1 MHPSYFSE
9 LISQYLHC
17 RRVVMAIS
25 IYSCAWSWCLKT
37 NIISEHNRNFP
48 FVVDLPV
55 SGMNLSWG
63 RYRVKPSPLCCSQED
78 LHRGLPLISIASLW
92 LRLIPW
98 PLLIFFFQ
106 KKAGLHIYVYFT
118 PEFYQARCILI
129 LIRQKKTVISMI
141 TRVLTSRARI
151 CYVDRDGLTPASYRW
166 GALTVWERHAGWSGT
181 FLLITD
187 LIRGPWAPK
196 WPGNLS
202 SPV

>member
-1 MHPSYFSE
+1 MVMDASKLFLRIDQSIFALQESGYGYFH
-9 LISQYLHC
+9 LF
-17 RRVVMAIS
+17 M
-25 IYSCAWSWCLKT
+25 CLKLVFNDS

-118 PEFYQARCILI
+118 PEFYQAHCILI
-129 LIRQKKTVISMI
+129 LIRQKKT
-141 TRVLTSRARI
+141 
-151 CYVDRDGLTPASYRW
+151 CD
-166 GALTVWERHAGWSGT
+166 
-181 FLLITD
+181 
-187 LIRGPWAPK
+187 
-196 WPGNLS
+196 
-202 SPV
+202 